1 VSGPLG
7 PSVARVVAGGVS
19 VGGVGVGDLLADP
32 IFAGI
37 VSKVF
42 RFARMLDFKASM
54 AAMSLEDIND
64 VLTSAN

>member
-7 PSVARVVAGGVS
+7 PSVARVVASGVS
-19 VGGVGVGDLLADP
+19 VGDLLANP
-32 IFAGI
+32 IFIGM

-42 RFARMLDFKASM
+42 RFARMLDFKASV

-64 VLTSAN
+64 VLTNAN